1 MALSPKRNARK
12 GFRIRAQPIVCYK
25 LQQNQLVI
33 TIDAEEQLPDHEQR

>member
-12 GFRIRAQPIVCYK
+12 GFRIRTQPVVCYE

-33 TIDAEEQLPDHEQR
+33 TIDAEEQLLNHEQR